1 MFCLCGDLRLKE
13 FLLMFIYVL
22 PSQLLQTLEFRLN
35 ALSNMNSQL
44 KNENDVLK
52 DKIKQ
57 LENEV
62 SNIIKYLKP

>member
-1 MFCLCGDLRLKE
+1 MIVLFTLQ
-13 FLLMFIYVL
+13 LM
-22 PSQLLQTLEFRLN
+22 QTLEVRLN

-62 SNIIKYLKP
+62 GYSSTAHSLIVSFC